1 MKFTCLFV
9 WLLILIC
16 QAIGLAEEVEIPDPN
31 LRRVLELA
39 LRINA
44 GEGITKEALASLV
57 SLNAADKGIID
68 LTGLGHCINLT
79 VLDLSFNQLKDLNG
93 LMNTNFPDL
102 KVLYLYNQRIWN

>member
-1 MKFTCLFV
+1 MKFTCLFAL
-9 WLLILIC
+9 LLILIC

-57 SLNAADKGIID
+57 SLNAADKGINDLGSNID
-68 LTGLGHCINLT
+68 KPGRIIINT
-79 VLDLSFNQLKDLNG
+79 PINPIKIAIQVL
-93 LMNTNFPDL
+93 
-102 KVLYLYNQRIWN
+102 

>member
-1 MKFTCLFV
+1 MKFACLFV
-9 WLLILIC
+9 LLLILIC

-39 LRINA
+39 LWINA

-79 VLDLSFNQLKDLNG
+79 VLDLSL
-93 LMNTNFPDL
+93 
-102 KVLYLYNQRIWN
+102 IHI